1 MTGATLEQAAALF
14 GERWRRKGVTTAK
27 RCVWENVCPKR
38 EGPYTTTPASKM
50 TC

>member
-1 MTGATLEQAAALF
+1 MTRRPPERARALL
-14 GERWRRKGVTTAK
+14 GDQWRQGRGVTAK
-27 RCVWENVCPKR
+27 RCVWENVCPEN